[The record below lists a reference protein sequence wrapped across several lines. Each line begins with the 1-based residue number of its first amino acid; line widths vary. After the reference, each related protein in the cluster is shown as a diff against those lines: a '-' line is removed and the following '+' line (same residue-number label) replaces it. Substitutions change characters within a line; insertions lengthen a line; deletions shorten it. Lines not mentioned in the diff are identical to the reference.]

1 MNNQR
6 IDFDVQAFINN
17 YSSTQFTITEVTNA
31 YFQSSV
37 CKHESMK
44 SARQYFYRHLQD
56 MVQSEKLIA
65 ISARNGK
72 SRIYRI
78 AEDKKEASYE
88 PNKLVNDSVEGT
100 SVTAKL
106 MERIRENK
114 LALLTSMGETEA
126 YREWADSA
134 PQLSNDV
141 KNLYKTSRD
150 KTSKLL
156 GKVAGYESL
165 LALYQGQ

>member
-6 IDFDVQAFINN
+6 IDFDVHAFINN
-17 YSSTQFTITEVTNA
+17 YSSREFTITELTNV

-56 MVQSEKLIA
+56 MVKSGQLIA
-65 ISARNGK
+65 MTARNGK
-72 SRIYRI
+72 SRIYGK
-78 AEDKKEASYE
+78 AEVNKKASNK
-88 PNKLVNDSVEGT
+88 PDKLVNNPVHGT
-100 SVTAKL
+100 SIMAQL
-106 MERIRENK
+106 MERIKENK

-141 KNLYKTSRD
+141 KNLYKASRD

-165 LALYQGQ
+165 LTLYQGQ